1 MTEVAIH
8 IEHLTKKFK
17 KREDKNGIF
26 FSSKHFITA
35 LDDISFDINKGDSV
49 GLIGRNGSGK
59 STLLKILSGVYPQTS
74 GKFYLNSKPLP
85 ILESGLG
92 FHKDLNGYENIIFYG
107 RLLGLPLKEIKSKID
122 EIAEFAEISDFIY
135 TPIKHYSNG
144 MVSRLSFSVLPFL
157 KGDIILMDEVLAF
170 GDVSFQQKALKF
182 LKSFH
187 SQGKTIV
194 VVSHHLNSL
203 ITLCNRFIVL
213 QNGKY
218 VNDGPPLKILPE
230 YYEELLLYKAK
241 NRNTFIQ
248 TNFLK
253 QSQFEFDIPFEMDGL
268 KFISAKIFPSKRE
281 NNEFEQSEEIYI
293 EFQFQ
298 SENDE
303 MVDFGIV
310 VRDIMQNLIFSASAG
325 QQQLYI
331 QKNGAN
337 NIKSIQIALP
347 TTMFNNGIFY
357 IHPFLLHL
365 KTKEYRL
372 SEKSLAFRILSNKD
386 YSIHETVRL
395 ISLLGPVK
403 VPIRWTLK

>member
-1 MTEVAIH
+1 M
-8 IEHLTKKFK
+8 
-17 KREDKNGIF
+17 
-26 FSSKHFITA
+26 FSSSKEFITA
-35 LDDISFDINKGDSV
+35 LDDVSFDINKGDSV

-74 GKFYLNSKPLP
+74 GKFYIKGKPVP

-92 FHKDLNGYENIIFYG
+92 FHKDLNGYENIIFLG

-144 MVSRLSFSVLPFL
+144 MISRLSFSVLPFL

-170 GDVSFQQKALKF
+170 GDLSFQQKALKF
-182 LKSFH
+182 LKNLH

-230 YYEELLLYKAK
+230 YYEELLLHKAE

-248 TNFLK
+248 TNLLK

-268 KFISAKIFPSKRE
+268 KFFSAKILPSRSE
-281 NNEFEQSEEIYI
+281 NNEFEQSEEICI
-293 EFQFQ
+293 EFNFQ
-298 SENDE
+298 SENDQT
-303 MVDFGIV
+303 VDFGIV

-325 QQQLYI
+325 QQQIYFH
-331 QKNGAN
+331 KNGVN
-337 NIKSIQIALP
+337 NIKTIQLVIP
-347 TTMFNNGIFY
+347 TTMLNSGIFFIY
-357 IHPFLLHL
+357 PFLLHL

-372 SEKSLAFRILSNKD
+372 SEKSLAFRILSNED
-386 YSIHETVRL
+386 YSINETVRL
-395 ISLLGPVK
+395 ISLLGSVK
-403 VPIRWTLK
+403 LPISWKLK